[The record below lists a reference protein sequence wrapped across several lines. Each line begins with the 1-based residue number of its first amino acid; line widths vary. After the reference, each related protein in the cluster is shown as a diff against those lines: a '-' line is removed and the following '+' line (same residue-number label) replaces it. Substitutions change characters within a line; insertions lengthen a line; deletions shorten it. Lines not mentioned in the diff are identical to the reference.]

1 MIVIQAISWF
11 PTLLWVALSGL
22 ILYWGFFSRP
32 GEVRGWVVAAIAG
45 GLLLSLLASAL
56 LRASVVFIQ
65 PSDRGVVI
73 SALDEGVRPE
83 EVQPGLHFMVPF
95 LENVLH
101 YPVTRQTYTL
111 SNQAVAGQ
119 TAGDDSVEARTLDG
133 QIVIVDARLVFSL
146 DPQRVVETHKMWQG
160 RYVDNLIR
168 PQVRGIIRDAVSR
181 YELSEL
187 NPATRSAIEE
197 LITRPLDESLDEA
210 GLLLHDFELLSIL
223 SAEDESVLL
232 ARSGAAEPEIPA
244 FGGTSQSSALK
255 NIRSFLES
263 LACIALP
270 ILMIVAVIARR
281 RREAPG

>member
-1 MIVIQAISWF
+1 
-11 PTLLWVALSGL
+11 
-22 ILYWGFFSRP
+22 
-32 GEVRGWVVAAIAG
+32 
-45 GLLLSLLASAL
+45 
-56 LRASVVFIQ
+56 
-65 PSDRGVVI
+65 
-73 SALDEGVRPE
+73 
-83 EVQPGLHFMVPF
+83 MVPF

-281 RREAPG
+281 RR